1 MEVRLSEALRAAIF
15 AHLEGAYPNEGGG
28 FLLGEYT
35 ADGNAILVDHSPVKN
50 SFEEAEQFHRY
61 AMTPLEYA
69 KHEDAADERG
79 LTLIGWYHS
88 HPNSPAVPSG
98 YDLNAAVQGTG
109 VHFLWLIAQV
119 NGAQAMDL
127 RAYQLRPS
135 KDGFNELTLAIA

>member
-1 MEVRLSEALRAAIF
+1 MEIRLSGALRAAIL
-15 AHLEGAYPNEGGG
+15 AHLESAFPNEGGG
-28 FLLGEYT
+28 FLMGEYT
-35 ADGNAILVDHSPVKN
+35 DTGATLIDHSPVKN
-50 SFEEAEQFHRY
+50 SFAEAEQFHRY

-109 VHFLWLIAQV
+109 VNFLWLIAQV
-119 NGAQAMDL
+119 DHAHAVDL
-127 RAYQLRPS
+127 RAYQLRPT
-135 KDGFNELTLAIA
+135 KDGFNELRLVEA